1 LNSVRK
7 TKRAFYFTAS
17 VNAFLSYLY
26 PMKLLLTTAAF
37 LFISTIALAQFKV
50 PLDSLNQYIGKRVT
64 VCSEVYGIKT
74 TDKVT
79 FINVGAKYPN
89 APLTIVIFKKDLD
102 ANFTT
107 SPEKL
112 YGNQPICVTGVVKDY
127 KGKTEIIVSSP
138 EEIIVGDIVSPE

>member
-1 LNSVRK
+1 MK
-7 TKRAFYFTAS
+7 F
-17 VNAFLSYLY
+17 FLS
-26 PMKLLLTTAAF
+26 TAF
-37 LFISTIALAQFKV
+37 LFIATISLAQLKV
-50 PLDSLNQYIGKRVT
+50 PLDSLNQYIGQRVT

-127 KGKTEIIVSSP
+127 KGKTEIIVSKP
-138 EEIIVGDIVSPE
+138 EDIVVGNIVTPE

>member
-1 LNSVRK
+1 M
-7 TKRAFYFTAS
+7 KR
-17 VNAFLSYLY
+17 
-26 PMKLLLTTAAF
+26 LLTSTA
-37 LFISTIALAQFKV
+37 FIFITVVSLAQFKV

-102 ANFTT
+102 ANFTE

-127 KGKTEIIVSSP
+127 KGKTEIIVSNP
-138 EEIIVGDIVSPE
+138 EEIIVGTIATPE

>member
-1 LNSVRK
+1 
-7 TKRAFYFTAS
+7 
-17 VNAFLSYLY
+17 
-26 PMKLLLTTAAF
+26 M
-37 LFISTIALAQFKV
+37 AQFKV

-127 KGKTEIIVSSP
+127 KGKTEIVVSSP
-138 EEIIVGDIVSPE
+138 EEIIVGNIATPE

>member
-1 LNSVRK
+1 MYAKQKN
-7 TKRAFYFTAS
+7 AFYFS
-17 VNAFLSYLY
+17 VSTNAVLHYLY

-37 LFISTIALAQFKV
+37 LFISNIALAQFKV

-79 FINVGAKYPN
+79 FINVGAKYPH

-102 ANFTT
+102 ANFKE

-138 EEIIVGDIVSPE
+138 EDIVVGNIAMPE